1 VGGFFAFLIWVKIK
15 PLFDAHFSNRVLDFP
30 QRLLLVRLSS
40 SEIDHIALL
49 ARLDLSPA
57 ERERAATELSQIL
70 EHFEQLAALDTENV
84 EPTSH
89 VMPVVNVLRRDEVRP
104 GLTLDAVLQNAP
116 EHAAGQF
123 QVPRVVEAE

>member
-1 VGGFFAFLIWVKIK
+1 M
-15 PLFDAHFSNRVLDFP
+15 
-30 QRLLLVRLSS
+30 RLSS
-40 SEIDHIALL
+40 QEIDHIALL

-70 EHFEQLAALDTENV
+70 EHFEQLAALDTEGV

-89 VMPVVNVLRRDEVRP
+89 VMPVVNVLRRDEARF
-104 GLTLDAVLQNAP
+104 GLSLDAALQNAP

-123 QVPRVVEAE
+123 QVPRVVEAD